1 MTRKKKP
8 TEEVIEV
15 AQEIATVVA
24 SEPKSE
30 VKPEPPKPASSPKP
44 SKAKKEEIVEV
55 VQANTA
61 PVRNVRVK
69 ATATVRGVYQN
80 MRYSIKEGEVYT
92 FPEEMV
98 KWLKESGR
106 VI

>member
-1 MTRKKKP
+1 MTRKKKH

-24 SEPKSE
+24 SEP
-30 VKPEPPKPASSPKP
+30 VKAEPKVEPPKPVDPP
-44 SKAKKEEIVEV
+44 KAKEDVVEV
-55 VQANTA
+55 VESSA
-61 PVRNVRVK
+61 RKRSVRVK
-69 ATATVRGVYQN
+69 ATATVRGVYHN

-92 FPEEMV
+92 FPEDMV
-98 KWLKESGR
+98 EWLKKAGR